1 MKKKVAI
8 QGIAGSYHDI
18 AARNYFEGEEIEI
31 IGCNTF
37 RDVISTIKKDPSILG
52 MMAIENTIAGS
63 LLQNHELI
71 RESGLQVIGEYK
83 LRISHSLVALPGT
96 NIHDVKEVNSHPI
109 ALMQCTDFLDTLPNA
124 KVVEKEDT
132 AMSARWISENQLKG
146 HAAICGKLAA
156 QIYNMEVLAEGI
168 ETNKR
173 NFTRFLAI
181 ADRWTADEMLKGE
194 DKNKASVVFAL
205 PHTAGS
211 LSKVL
216 SVLSFYDMNLSK
228 IQSLPIIGPITAG
241 TGVPITAANV
251 TSSFS
256 AASASF
262 ATSLSSLPRI
272 ASISR
277 SPALNT
283 ALLVSNHLGSS
294 KPHTFPVHPPASQ
307 MTSIPPSSYNTD
319 TAPD

>member
-18 AARNYFEGEEIEI
+18 AARNYHEGEEIEI
-31 IGCNTF
+31 IPCNTF
-37 RDVISTIKKDPSILG
+37 RDVITTIKKDPAILG

-71 RESGLQVIGEYK
+71 RESGLSVTGEYK

-96 NIHDVKEVNSHPI
+96 SIHDITEVNSHPI
-109 ALMQCTDFLDTLPNA
+109 ALMQCTDYLDTLPNA

-156 QIYNMEVLAEGI
+156 QIYKMDVLAEGI

-181 ADRWTADEMLKGE
+181 ADRWTADEMLRGT
-194 DKNKASVVFAL
+194 DKNKSSLVFAL
-205 PHTAGS
+205 PHTSGS

-228 IQSLPIIGPITAG
+228 IQSLPIIGREWEYLFYIDLTFTDFTPLQ
-241 TGVPITAANV
+241 
-251 TSSFS
+251 TSVGRYQ
-256 AASASF
+256 
-262 ATSLSSLPRI
+262 TVNKRLKNIRRI
-272 ASISR
+272 CRRKTKCVI
-277 SPALNT
+277 L
-283 ALLVSNHLGSS
+283 
-294 KPHTFPVHPPASQ
+294 HPL
-307 MTSIPPSSYNTD
+307 TV
-319 TAPD
+319 